1 MDKKCKICGKEFSAT
16 SEAKQY
22 CSNTC
27 FMEYINSEEFDIE
40 MDKMLGTNSEE
51 WLKHQL
57 RQALEKVDI
66 YSRQVQE
73 VSTKLMEKIGYSG
86 YDEFINSLMNKN
98 EEGDNI

>member
-1 MDKKCKICGKEFSAT
+1 MDKKCKICGDEFVAT
-16 SEAKQY
+16 TEKQY

-27 FMEYINSEEFDIE
+27 FSEYINSEEFDIE
-40 MDKMLGTNSEE
+40 MNKMLGINSEE

-73 VSTKLMEKIGYSG
+73 VSTKLMDKIGYSG